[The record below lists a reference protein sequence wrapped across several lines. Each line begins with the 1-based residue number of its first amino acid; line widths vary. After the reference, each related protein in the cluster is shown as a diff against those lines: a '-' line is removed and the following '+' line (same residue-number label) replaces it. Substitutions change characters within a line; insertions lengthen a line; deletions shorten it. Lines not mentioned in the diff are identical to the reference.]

1 MSASRAPQTVVK
13 TLRLLDYFT
22 AERPQCGLS
31 DLSRAANMPKAT
43 VARCLAALEQAGFLV
58 QDPETKNYRLGY
70 KLLELGNL
78 VRDQIELRKVALPF
92 MIALRDK
99 SGESVH
105 LTAVVDGEGTY
116 LEKVDSLQPVRLWTR
131 LSGRG
136 PLYAGASRKILMAYL
151 PEEEI
156 NAVIKKGLVKFT
168 ERTITDP
175 DALKQHLRT
184 IREQGWATSAGELF
198 PESASVAAPIRDDT
212 GKVVAGLSVAGPAS
226 RFTDERVAEL
236 IPMVVETA
244 NAISRAL
251 GYNHG
256 TAQAPAS

>member
-1 MSASRAPQTVVK
+1 MAASRAPLTVVK

-22 AERPQCGLS
+22 ADRPECGLS
-31 DLSRAANMPKAT
+31 DLSRAARMPKAT
-43 VARCLAALEQAGFLV
+43 VARCLAALEQTGFLA

-70 KLLELGNL
+70 KLMELGNL

-92 MIALRDK
+92 MVALRDK

-116 LEKVDSLQPVRLWTR
+116 LEKVDSLQPIRLWTR

-136 PLYAGASRKILMAYL
+136 PLYAGASRKILLAYL
-151 PEEEI
+151 TEEEI
-156 NAVIKKGLVKFT
+156 DAVIKKGLVKFT
-168 ERTITDP
+168 DRTITDP
-175 DALKQHLRT
+175 DALREHLRG
-184 IREQGWATSAGELF
+184 IRERGWAISAGELF

-212 GKVVAGLSVAGPAS
+212 GKVVAGLSIAGPAS

-236 IPMVVETA
+236 IPMVVEAA
-244 NAISRAL
+244 NAISRTL
-251 GYNHG
+251 GYRQG
-256 TAQAPAS
+256 ASPVQAS